1 MNGIIL
7 VNKTKDMTSRDVVN
21 ILSKKFDTRRIGH
34 TGTLDPIATGVMGI
48 AIGDGLKIVDF
59 LINDSKE
66 YIATVK
72 LGISTDTLDI
82 TGNIL
87 EEVNNY
93 SLSKKQLIEVLNSFL
108 GKYLQEVPIF
118 SAVKVNGKRLYEYA
132 RENIS
137 VELPKREIEVF
148 AIELIDLKDDEFSF
162 RVKVSKGTYIRSLIR
177 DIGQKINVPCC
188 MKSLQRTIQ
197 GNFKIEDSYTLDE
210 IKSDKY
216 KVISI
221 KDALTG
227 YNFVEVDSY
236 IENKI
241 LNGRILENRYDTDVI
256 IFINSKEEVLAIYG
270 VYDKDNS
277 KVKPIKVIKQKNLK
291 STNLWN
297 WFNNK

>member
-7 VNKTKDMTSRDVVN
+7 VNKDKDMTSRDVVN
-21 ILSKKFDTRRIGH
+21 ILSKKFNTRRIGH

-82 TGNIL
+82 TGVVK
-87 EEVNNY
+87 EEKDKYN
-93 SLSKKQLIEVLNSFL
+93 LDKEQLIETLNGFL
-108 GKYLQEVPIF
+108 GKTLQEVPIY

-148 AIELIDLKDDEFSF
+148 SIELIDLKDDEFSF
-162 RVKVSKGTYIRSLIR
+162 KVMVSKGTYIRSLIR
-177 DIGQKINVPCC
+177 DIGKKLNIPCC
-188 MKSLQRTIQ
+188 MKTLQRTIQ

-210 IKSDKY
+210 IKRDKY

-221 KDALTG
+221 KDALFG

-241 LNGRILENRYDTDVI
+241 LNGRILDNRYDTEKVV
-256 IFINSKEEVLAIYG
+256 FINSCEEVLAIYE

-277 KVKPIKVIKQKNLK
+277 KIKPIKVIKQRG
-291 STNLWN
+291 
-297 WFNNK
+297 

>member
-7 VNKTKDMTSRDVVN
+7 VNKDKDMTSRDVVN
-21 ILSKKFDTRRIGH
+21 ILSKKFNTRRIGH

-82 TGNIL
+82 TGVVK
-87 EEVNNY
+87 EEKDKYN
-93 SLSKKQLIEVLNSFL
+93 LDKEQLIETLNGFL
-108 GKYLQEVPIF
+108 GKTLQEVPIY
-118 SAVKVNGKRLYEYA
+118 SAIKVNGKRLYEYA

-148 AIELIDLKDDEFSF
+148 SIELIDLKDDEFSF
-162 RVKVSKGTYIRSLIR
+162 KVMVSKGTYIRSLIR
-177 DIGQKINVPCC
+177 DIGKKLNIPCC
-188 MKSLQRTIQ
+188 MKTLQRTIQ

-210 IKSDKY
+210 IKRDKY

-221 KDALTG
+221 KDALFG

-241 LNGRILENRYDTDVI
+241 LNGRILDNRYDTEKVV
-256 IFINSKEEVLAIYG
+256 FINSCEEVLAIYE

-277 KVKPIKVIKQKNLK
+277 KIKPIKVIKQRG
-291 STNLWN
+291 
-297 WFNNK
+297 